1 MVENDDSHYKAVI
14 SANQKLH
21 TVLASSYNETEP
33 HFRSENVAYVDRKL
47 GMIANATNARRLLD
61 LGCGTGFIIKIAKKY
76 VKEIDGVDVTEAML
90 KQVDRSGNAVI
101 HLHLADSGSF
111 SVREG
116 LYDIVTAYS
125 FLHHLYDIEPTLRT
139 AAKALRPGGK
149 FYADLEPNFY
159 FWRAIS
165 DLNPNEQYDSIVKR
179 EIDSVIEKD
188 SEIQERFRVDK
199 ETFNQAEY
207 GKAFLGGFAHE
218 TLAEQLVTAGF
229 KNVEIFY
236 YWFLGQADL
245 VNDSRRPRAEQV
257 AMAEILAETLTRGF
271 PLTRQ
276 LFKYIG
282 FVATRQ

>member
-1 MVENDDSHYKAVI
+1 MVENDDSHYKKVI

-33 HFRSENVAYVDRKL
+33 HFRSENVVHVERKL
-47 GMIANATNARRLLD
+47 STIANATNARRLLD
-61 LGCGTGFIIKIAKKY
+61 LGCGTGFIINIAKKY

-90 KQVDRSGNAVI
+90 KRVDRSGNAI
-101 HLHLADSGSF
+101 IRLHLADSGSF
-111 SVREG
+111 SVTEG
-116 LYDIVTAYS
+116 SYDVVTAYS
-125 FLHHLYDIEPTLRT
+125 FLHHLYDIGPTLRN
-139 AAKALRPGGK
+139 AAKALRRGGK

-165 DLNPNEQYDSIVKR
+165 DLDPNGQYDSVVKR
-179 EIDSVIEKD
+179 EIDSIVEKD
-188 SEIQERFRVDK
+188 SEVQERFRVDK
-199 ETFNQAEY
+199 DTFNQAEY

-218 TLAEQLVTAGF
+218 RLTEQLIVAGF
-229 KNVEIFY
+229 RDVEIFY

-257 AMAEILAETLTRGF
+257 DMAEMFAETLTRGL

-276 LFKYIG
+276 LFKYMG
-282 FVATRQ
+282 CVATR